1 MRPEFTVHIDP
12 LEPEMVTRLAAA
24 VKGLN
29 GEPRTGSADTRDA
42 EVLVTQW
49 SRFSTLENYK
59 KSLLESPSVVLYLE
73 KDPGPVNDLLRS
85 RVFGVFDDDI
95 GEEDLKELLRA
106 ALEDYRYRQDLVKKQ
121 EDVRD
126 RYIELVTVVRLNL
139 ELGLELDVE
148 KVLERIVRQIST
160 ELGFAIVSIM
170 LLDQSGRNLR
180 IRASKGL
187 SDRIRNSTEVPIGKG
202 VAGWVAESGEPLLV
216 RDIETHPQLKKLRSH
231 GRYSSKSLISVPL
244 KVGER
249 IIGVLNAN
257 NREGRAELTEHDLRL
272 LSLYASQASVKIE
285 RARLYRDVEKQA
297 DELKKAYEKLQALD
311 TIKSDFITNVS
322 HEFRT
327 PITVILGYLEL
338 LKAGLSDDGQ
348 IKKVDI
354 AMSSS
359 YRLARLVD
367 DSTDILRLESD
378 TMPFVFKTVKINTFV
393 EKVVQKYSSRFAD
406 KGVVLSVNVPDDI
419 PPVFMDAGRMSKVFD
434 KLLDNSLKFTPP
446 GGHAAISCSVLS
458 EGEVTISMEDT
469 GPGIPFGE
477 KERVFER
484 FEQGGDIMTSKPEG
498 TGLGLPIARAIIERH
513 GGRLWLDEDYRDGCR
528 ILFTLP
534 RGTQGAPAGEGSGE

>member
-1 MRPEFTVHIDP
+1 
-12 LEPEMVTRLAAA
+12 MVTRLAAA

-187 SDRIRNSTEVPIGKG
+187 SDRIRNSTEVPTGKG